1 MESHIALLRDLKRT
15 SDRWNASSVV
25 IEDYNIAL
33 QRNLD
38 LEVRIS
44 QLQKEN
50 QELVDENSKKE
61 TQLESLTAEVPSWT
75 LFLTS
80 VASSS
85 KKPRTSSLSF
95 AKNRKIK
102 TLV

>member
-1 MESHIALLRDLKRT
+1 MESHIALLRDLRRT

-33 QRNLD
+33 QRSLD

-50 QELVDENSKKE
+50 QELNDENAKKE
-61 TQLESLTAEVPSWT
+61 AQLESLISEVLSRT
-75 LFLTS
+75 LILTS
-80 VASSS
+80 
-85 KKPRTSSLSF
+85 
-95 AKNRKIK
+95 
-102 TLV
+102 

>member
-1 MESHIALLRDLKRT
+1 MESHIALLRDLRCT

-33 QRNLD
+33 QRSLD

-50 QELVDENSKKE
+50 QELNDENAKKE
-61 TQLESLTAEVPSWT
+61 AQLESLISEVLSRT
-75 LFLTS
+75 LILTS
-80 VASSS
+80 
-85 KKPRTSSLSF
+85 
-95 AKNRKIK
+95 
-102 TLV
+102 